1 MLTVWVGHLK
11 AGQNT
16 RKMRMKEA
24 KWLNPWAKWVVQ
36 YRPQMEPDTVDTS
49 VIIRILTHARSPV
62 LREELGAEMTAWS
75 AAQQQSA
82 ILILDCSH

>member
-1 MLTVWVGHLK
+1 MENEDEIG
-11 AGQNT
+11 
-16 RKMRMKEA
+16 KMAISMGKMDD
-24 KWLNPWAKWVVQ
+24 K
-36 YRPQMEPDTVDTS
+36 MEPDMVDTS
-49 VIIRILTHARSPV
+49 VIIRILTHAQNRTPL